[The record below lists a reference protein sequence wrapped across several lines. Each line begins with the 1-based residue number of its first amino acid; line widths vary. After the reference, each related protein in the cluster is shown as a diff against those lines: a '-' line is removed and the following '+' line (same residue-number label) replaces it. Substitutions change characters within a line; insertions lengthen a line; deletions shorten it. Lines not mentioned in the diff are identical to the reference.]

1 MRVGIIGAGQLG
13 RMIALAG
20 IPLDIQFR
28 FLDPTPN
35 SPAGQIAEQIVAPY
49 DDVEA
54 LQRLAKDC
62 DVVTYEFENVPASA
76 TSFLAEQVA
85 LYPPPSA
92 LEVSQDRLFEKR
104 LFQEIGIPVPRFFA
118 VDTREDLE
126 RGVDSL
132 GLPCVLKTR
141 RLGYDGKGQA
151 VLRTKSDVEQ
161 AWSDLAG
168 VPLILEQF
176 IAFQRE
182 VSLIGA
188 RSVQGEI
195 RLYPLVENVHRA
207 GILRRTLAPAPNTPS
222 ALQKEAESAMR
233 SILERLSYVGVL
245 AIEFFDYEG
254 TLYANEMAPRVH
266 NSGHWSMEGSHTSQF
281 ENHLRAILGL
291 PLGSTEVRGAVA
303 MVNLI
308 GSLPASNLVLG
319 YPDTHLHL
327 YGKSPRPGRKI
338 GHINLLA
345 EDFERLLPRL
355 QEVESLIPPD

>member
-35 SPAGQIAEQIVAPY
+35 SPAGQIAEQIIAPY

-54 LQRLAKDC
+54 LQQLAQDC

-76 TSFLAEQVA
+76 TASLAERVA

-92 LEVSQDRLFEKR
+92 LEVAQDRLSEKT
-104 LFQEIGIPVPRFFA
+104 LFQELNIPVPNFYA
-118 VDTREDLE
+118 VDSEQDLE
-126 RGVDSL
+126 AGIAEI

-151 VLRTKSDVEQ
+151 VLRTQKDVEE
-161 AWSDLAG
+161 AWKALGG
-168 VPLILEQF
+168 VPLILEEF
-176 IAFQRE
+176 VPFERE
-182 VSLIGA
+182 VSLIGM

-195 RLYPLVENVHRA
+195 QFYPLVENVHRA
-207 GILRRTLAPAPNTPS
+207 GILRRTLAPAPNIAPT
-222 ALQKEAESAMR
+222 LQNEAENAMR
-233 SILERLSYVGVL
+233 HILERLRYVGVL
-245 AIEFFDYEG
+245 TIEFFERNG

-266 NSGHWSMEGSHTSQF
+266 NSGHWSIEGAHTSQF

-291 PLGSTEVRGAVA
+291 PLGSTHVRGAVA

-308 GSLPASNLVLG
+308 GTLPALESVLSL
-319 YPDTHLHL
+319 PDTHLHL

-345 EDFERLLPRL
+345 EDLERLLARVGK
-355 QEVESLIPPD
+355 VESLIPSD